1 MLSGD
6 GLIVRVR
13 PRLARLTAAQIR
25 VLAEGALA
33 YGTGLIDL
41 TNRANL
47 QLRGI
52 NLAETEP
59 LLLRLAAA
67 DLLDV
72 DAEAEGR
79 RNVLCAPDW
88 EDGDDTHSLTL
99 ELNRRLAELPL
110 LPAKFSFVIDA
121 GQTLALATEPAD
133 LRIERGRSGGLI
145 LRAGRS
151 ARGAVVSAGDAVG
164 ALIALAHWVMSTGST
179 GRIAH
184 LQTLS
189 DPPGWARPEELPA
202 NSAARPV
209 PGRVSRGLYVG
220 FAFGRIPAQSLLALP
235 PVAVRLTPWR
245 LVLLEGVSQV
255 PAVAGAIV
263 DACDR
268 LLAVDACPGAPDCAA
283 ASVPTR
289 DIAASLRLPAG
300 KSLHVSG
307 CTKGC
312 ARAKPAEVTLVG
324 REGRFDVV
332 TNGCAWDMP
341 VLRGL
346 LPENISGALD
356 ALYL

>member
-25 VLAEGALA
+25 VLRSIPGLANAEFLRYGSIHRNSYLNSPDSL
-33 YGTGLIDL
+33 GTGLIDL

-164 ALIALAHWVMSTGST
+164 ALIALAGD
-179 GRIAH
+179 GA
-184 LQTLS
+184 
-189 DPPGWARPEELPA
+189 
-202 NSAARPV
+202 
-209 PGRVSRGLYVG
+209 
-220 FAFGRIPAQSLLALP
+220 
-235 PVAVRLTPWR
+235 
-245 LVLLEGVSQV
+245 GV
-255 PAVAGAIV
+255 
-263 DACDR
+263 
-268 LLAVDACPGAPDCAA
+268 
-283 ASVPTR
+283 
-289 DIAASLRLPAG
+289 
-300 KSLHVSG
+300 
-307 CTKGC
+307 
-312 ARAKPAEVTLVG
+312 E
-324 REGRFDVV
+324 
-332 TNGCAWDMP
+332 
-341 VLRGL
+341 
-346 LPENISGALD
+346 
-356 ALYL
+356 